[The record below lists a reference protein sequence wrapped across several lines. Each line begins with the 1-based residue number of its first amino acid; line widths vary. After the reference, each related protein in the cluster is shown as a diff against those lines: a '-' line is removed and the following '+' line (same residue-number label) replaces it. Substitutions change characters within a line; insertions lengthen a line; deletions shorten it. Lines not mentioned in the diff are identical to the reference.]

1 MAMTRQPVCPLTLPV
16 PPGEFFV
23 PWQSPRARGRD
34 FRRGLFPESG
44 TAKYHLERWN
54 NSLVQISRNAVLE
67 DPEHDKIRDQIRSFK
82 YENRFN
88 EAALKKLVEIASHF
102 KLEALGFGV

>member
-1 MAMTRQPVCPLTLPV
+1 M
-16 PPGEFFV
+16 
-23 PWQSPRARGRD
+23 
-34 FRRGLFPESG
+34 
-44 TAKYHLERWN
+44 
-54 NSLVQISRNAVLE
+54 VQISRNAVLE